1 MEALKDL
8 TEQFQANNKMMNDQE
23 KTAEERI
30 KEIEE
35 QNKDEKIKIDLKKPY
50 FTNLNED
57 PSLSGKVQY

>member
-1 MEALKDL
+1 
-8 TEQFQANNKMMNDQE
+8 MMTDQE

-30 KEIEE
+30 AEIEE
-35 QNKDEKIKIDLKKPY
+35 QVGETIKIDLKKPY